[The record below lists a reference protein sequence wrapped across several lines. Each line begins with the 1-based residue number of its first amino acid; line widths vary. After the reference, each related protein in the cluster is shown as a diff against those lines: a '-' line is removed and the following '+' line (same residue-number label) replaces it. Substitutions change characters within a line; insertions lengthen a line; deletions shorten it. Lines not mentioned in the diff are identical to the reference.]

1 MSELRVIKGEPS
13 PEELAALVMVV
24 AARTAAAPAPVPTPQ
39 RRWAARHHMLR
50 RPVVASH
57 GGWRDSSWKLGGLQ

>member
-13 PEELAALVMVV
+13 PEELAALVTVV
-24 AARTAAAPAPVPTPQ
+24 AARAAAAPAPVPAPP

-50 RPVVASH
+50 RPVVA
-57 GGWRDSSWKLGGLQ
+57 GPGAWRDSSWKLGGLQ

>member
-24 AARTAAAPAPVPTPQ
+24 AARAAAAPAPVPTPQ

-50 RPVVASH
+50 RPVVAGP